1 MDKKYKN
8 GLCLMK
14 AYPPTKGHQ
23 FLIDSATKHCEV
35 VHVMICSLK
44 SETISGEL
52 RAQWLR
58 DMYQFNPNV
67 RIIHCTDENPQY
79 PSECA
84 SLDEFYKSYWVPTVY
99 KNIKELDV
107 VFTSEDYGE
116 EFAEYLGV
124 KHIMVD
130 KDRTIVPV
138 SGTAVRQNAL
148 SNWHLIDK
156 QVQRHFMKKVVV
168 LGPESTGKS
177 TLISNLARYFG
188 ANYVEEFGRTY
199 TEDTGT
205 DNLTLKDFEN
215 IVFGHI
221 DSIQKVEPSKVVF
234 IDTEAIT
241 TKIFAEMYLGSCD
254 SDYINEAI
262 DNQHFDLYLVLDIDV
277 PWVDDGTRDFPE
289 GREEHLARIKEILG
303 MRNIPYTL
311 ISGDYQER
319 FNKAIKQVE
328 KLGYLL

>member
-1 MDKKYKN
+1 MNKKYKN

-79 PSECA
+79 PSECS
-84 SLDEFYKSYWVPTVY
+84 SLDEFYKTYWVPTVY
-99 KNIKELDV
+99 NNIKELDV

-116 EFAEYLGV
+116 EFARYLGI
-124 KHIMVD
+124 KHVMVD
-130 KDRTIVPV
+130 KERKTYPV
-138 SGTAVRQNAL
+138 SGTAVRTDAL
-148 SNWHLIDK
+148 SNWGLIDK
-156 QVQRHFMKKVVV
+156 QVQRYFMKKVVV
-168 LGPESTGKS
+168 MGPESTGKS

-188 ANYVEEFGRTY
+188 ANSVEEFGRTY
-199 TEDTGT
+199 TEVTGT

-215 IVFGHI
+215 IVFGHANLI
-221 DSIQKVEPSKVVF
+221 ENVEPSKVVF

-241 TKIFAEMYLGSCD
+241 TKIFCEMYLGSCD
-254 SDYINEAI
+254 SEYINEMI
-262 DNQHFDLYLVLDIDV
+262 EKQRFDLHLVLDIDV

-289 GREEHLARIKEILG
+289 GREEHLTRIKEVLE
-303 MRNIPYTL
+303 MRGIPYTL
-311 ISGDYQER
+311 ISGTYEER
-319 FNKAIKQVE
+319 FAKAIKQVE
-328 KLGYLL
+328 KLG

>member
-1 MDKKYKN
+1 
-8 GLCLMK
+8 MK

-23 FLIDSATKHCEV
+23 FLINSATKHCEV

-79 PSECA
+79 PSECT
-84 SLDEFYKSYWVPTVY
+84 SLDEFYNTYWVPTVY

-116 EFAEYLGV
+116 EFAQYLGV

-138 SGTAVRQNAL
+138 SGTAIRNDAL

-177 TLISNLARYFG
+177 TLIFNLARYFS

-199 TEDTGT
+199 TEVTGT
-205 DNLTLKDFEN
+205 DSLTLKDFEN

-221 DSIQKVEPSKVVF
+221 DSIKKVEPSKVVF

-241 TKIFAEMYLGSCD
+241 TQIFCEMYLGSCE

-262 DNQHFDLYLVLDIDV
+262 NNQQFDLYLVLDIDV

-289 GREEHLARIKEILG
+289 GREEHLARIKEVLG
-303 MRNIPYTL
+303 IRGIPYTL
-311 ISGDYQER
+311 ISGSYQER

>member
-1 MDKKYKN
+1 MNKKYKN

-79 PSECA
+79 PSECT
-84 SLDEFYKSYWVPTVY
+84 SLDEFYNTYWVPTVY

-116 EFAEYLGV
+116 EFARYLGI
-124 KHIMVD
+124 KHVMVD
-130 KDRTIVPV
+130 KERKTYPV
-138 SGTAVRQNAL
+138 SGTAVRTDAL
-148 SNWHLIDK
+148 SNWGLIDK
-156 QVQRHFMKKVVV
+156 QVQRYFMKKVVV
-168 LGPESTGKS
+168 MGPESTGKS

-188 ANYVEEFGRTY
+188 ANSVEEFGRTY
-199 TEDTGT
+199 TEVTGT

-215 IVFGHI
+215 IVFGHANLI
-221 DSIQKVEPSKVVF
+221 ENVEPSKVVF

-241 TKIFAEMYLGSCD
+241 TKIFCEMYLGSCD
-254 SDYINEAI
+254 SEYINEMI
-262 DNQHFDLYLVLDIDV
+262 EKQRFDLHLVLDIDV

-289 GREEHLARIKEILG
+289 GREEHLTRIKEVLE
-303 MRNIPYTL
+303 MRGIPYTL
-311 ISGDYQER
+311 ISGTYEER
-319 FNKAIKQVE
+319 FAKAIKQVE
-328 KLGYLL
+328 KLG